1 MKTVLQF
8 MRKQRG
14 VTAIEYVMIG
24 YFFCIFLI
32 IGVETI
38 GSRFNT
44 NLFVRL
50 LTHLTATRL
59 GATSDAAGDV
69 APPTSSEA
77 HSLPTNESAMG
88 RVATKKSLFDL
99 ISPTQRRSI
108 PRKRFRLRLHPSM
121 RLFE

>member
-24 YFFCIFLI
+24 YFFCIFLF
-32 IGVETI
+32 IGIETV

-50 LTHLTATRL
+50 LTHLTAARL
-59 GATSDAAGDV
+59 GAISDAVGHV
-69 APPTSSEA
+69 GS
-77 HSLPTNESAMG
+77 TNL
-88 RVATKKSLFDL
+88 V
-99 ISPTQRRSI
+99 
-108 PRKRFRLRLHPSM
+108 
-121 RLFE
+121 

>member
-24 YFFCIFLI
+24 YLFCIFLI
-32 IGVETI
+32 IGIESV

-50 LTHLTATRL
+50 LTHLTAARL
-59 GATSDAAGDV
+59 GAISDAVGDV
-69 APPTSSEA
+69 GS
-77 HSLPTNESAMG
+77 TN
-88 RVATKKSLFDL
+88 VV
-99 ISPTQRRSI
+99 
-108 PRKRFRLRLHPSM
+108 
-121 RLFE
+121 